1 MISLLLPILLEYS
14 FTASFSA
21 VPSNPKKLL
30 ISSSAL
36 CSKHVQSEFSGC
48 TLYSQTSLMIIL
60 KEKCE
65 IWKWIG
71 IWFWFCPAIPTVLP
85 NFYDQVYHLL
95 RIRRILVK
103 PSLILTSDAMKIKV
117 NTALYHYL
125 LCLLWYSL
133 YQTLSL
139 PFTKN
144 T

>member
-71 IWFWFCPAIPTVLP
+71 IWFWFFPAFPILLP

-95 RIRRILVK
+95 RILKILVK

-117 NTALYHYL
+117 NTVLYHYCVYFDFHCIRRYL
-125 LCLLWYSL
+125 
-133 YQTLSL
+133 
-139 PFTKN
+139 
-144 T
+144 